1 MPQKHESS
9 ARWKNMIDEFYEGYD
24 NPRLEPDDTME
35 HDTAADADRA
45 RRRTANRQLTVRRD
59 VPKTAKPRA

>member
-9 ARWKNMIDEFYEGYD
+9 ARWKNIMDEFYEGSD
-24 NPRLEPDDTME
+24 SQRLEPDDTME
-35 HDTAADADRA
+35 LDAATDADRA

-59 VPKTAKPRA
+59 VPETAKPKA